1 MSNISDQ
8 SKLLFFKT
16 EKYHYTDHHSFDAS
30 KCPRPHFCMG
40 LVTSGS
46 GEFFD
51 CERNASVEV
60 KKGDIIFVP
69 RTSRYVSKWSSQGDI
84 SYISAHFIF
93 DDKSVFSG
101 NKKFLLQKVAVED
114 FDKTLCD
121 FEYMLDNYGADG
133 FQNLI
138 VLSKFFAILGKILP
152 KLETEDENVSDVR
165 IEKALMFV
173 RAHYKE
179 EITVEDLAREANM
192 SVSRF
197 FPAFKKSTGIT
208 PVEYINNYRVSRA
221 IVLLISENTAD
232 MSIEEIS
239 ESVGFESSAY
249 FRRVF
254 KKLTMKNPRDYKKTS
269 MEI

>member
-1 MSNISDQ
+1 MNNISDQ
-8 SKLLFFKT
+8 SKLLFFKI
-16 EKYHYTDHHSFDAS
+16 ERYDYKDYHSFDAS

-40 LVTSGS
+40 LVTKGN
-46 GEFFD
+46 GVFFD
-51 CERNASVEV
+51 CERNKKVEV

-69 RTSRYVSKWSSQGDI
+69 ITSRYVSEWSADGDI
-84 SYISAHFIF
+84 SYVSAHFIF
-93 DDKSVFSG
+93 DDRSVFSE
-101 NKKFLLQKVAVED
+101 NKKFLLQKVSVKD
-114 FDKTLCD
+114 FEKTYGD
-121 FEYMLDNYGADG
+121 FEYMLNNYGKGD

-138 VLSKFFAILGKILP
+138 VLSKFFAVLGDILP
-152 KLETEDENVSDVR
+152 SLETEDETVSDAR
-165 IEKALMFV
+165 IEKALTYV
-173 RAHYKE
+173 KAHYKE
-179 EITVEDLAREANM
+179 EITVEDLAKLSNM